1 MTVPGEIGLSATQA
15 GNAAH
20 LLLKGKNAANAVS
33 APEPVPTSAFG
44 AIGRLVVAKRNV
56 LLALLMRLIVVI
68 AVPRKDNAWITVL
81 GVLGLSVKE
90 VGYVVR

>member
-1 MTVPGEIGLSATQA
+1 MTVPGVNGLSATQA

-20 LLLKGKNAANAVS
+20 LLLKEKNAANAVS

-44 AIGRLVVAKRNV
+44 ASGRLVVAKRNV

-68 AVPRKDNAWITVL
+68 AVPRQGNAWITVL
-81 GVLGLSVKE
+81 GVLGLSAKE

>member
-1 MTVPGEIGLSATQA
+1 M
-15 GNAAH
+15 
-20 LLLKGKNAANAVS
+20 LLKGKNAANAVS

-44 AIGRLVVAKRNV
+44 ASGRLVVAKRNV

-68 AVPRKDNAWITVL
+68 AVPRQGNAWITVL
-81 GVLGLSVKE
+81 GVLGLSAKE

>member
-1 MTVPGEIGLSATQA
+1 MTVPGVNGLSATQA

-20 LLLKGKNAANAVS
+20 LLLKEKNAANAVS

-44 AIGRLVVAKRNV
+44 ASGRLVVAKRNV

-81 GVLGLSVKE
+81 GVLGLSAKE

>member
-1 MTVPGEIGLSATQA
+1 VNGLSATKLGSA
-15 GNAAH
+15 VH

-33 APEPVPTSAFG
+33 APEPVPASAFG

-56 LLALLMRLIVVI
+56 LQAPLMRLIVVI
-68 AVPRKDNAWITVL
+68 AVPRQGNAWITVL
-81 GVLGLSVKE
+81 GVLGLSAKE

>member
-1 MTVPGEIGLSATQA
+1 M
-15 GNAAH
+15 
-20 LLLKGKNAANAVS
+20 KGKNAANAVS
-33 APEPVPTSAFG
+33 APEPVPTSACG

-56 LLALLMRLIVVI
+56 LLAVLMRLIVVI